1 MDGHDIPT
9 KTIKEVLLRD
19 DILTETE
26 GRVSST
32 AARPRCSWRVDTTGQ
47 LLHSMDDVVKGDLR
61 LGAWVW
67 PVPTVP
73 LRQLGNSS
81 LKVLELNGYIWHS

>member
-32 AARPRCSWRVDTTGQ
+32 AARPRCSWRVDTAGQ
-47 LLHSMDDVVKGDLR
+47 LLHPVDDVVKSDLCFS
-61 LGAWVW
+61 AWVG
-67 PVPTVP
+67 PIPTVP

-81 LKVLELNGYIWHS
+81 LKVLELDG

>member
-1 MDGHDIPT
+1 MFKHFWH
-9 KTIKEVLLRD
+9 EH
-19 DILTETE
+19 DILTQTTKKILTSNNIITETE
-26 GRVSST
+26 LRVHCFT
-32 AARPRCSWRVDTTGQ
+32 TRPRRTRCVDTTSQ

-81 LKVLELNGYIWHS
+81 LKVLELDG

>member
-32 AARPRCSWRVDTTGQ
+32 AARPRCSWCVDAAGQ
-47 LLHSMDDVVKGDLR
+47 LLHSVDDVVKGDLCIC
-61 LGAWVW
+61 AWVG

-73 LRQLGNSS
+73 LRQLGHSS
-81 LKVLELNGYIWHS
+81 LKSLK